1 MPRNH
6 VWHPLVHTRTLYLL
20 VSFFSILFLLG
31 LVALALF
38 MAWAWAAV
46 MALAH
51 GCHALYMG
59 SHEGFW
65 RMADM
70 DSESV

>member
-1 MPRNH
+1 MFGTHWSTPGVYTSWYH
-6 VWHPLVHTRTLYLL
+6 FFYPL
-20 VSFFSILFLLG
+20 SSW

-65 RMADM
+65 CMADM